1 MEDLLYVLAILAW
14 VVYSF
19 YKNSKKVKK
28 QRPAMRQP
36 REAVNE
42 EAPGNE
48 GKAMPGSDEYKSILR
63 ELFGE
68 DIIPEEPEKSVPA
81 QPGKPETVPQATYTH
96 GDMLREREAIA
107 REDAAKAREDEAKAR
122 YESWDDI
129 YEDSGLM
136 PSSIVADQEE
146 IEKEIQADVRRAME
160 EEKKVRRGFQFDL
173 RQAVIMSEILKR
185 PYNET
190 RSERT
195 F

>member
-28 QRPAMRQP
+28 QRPATRQP
-36 REAVNE
+36 REGVND

-48 GKAMPGSDEYKSILR
+48 GKALPGSDEYKNILR

-68 DIIPEEPEKSVPA
+68 DIIPEEPEKRVPA
-81 QPGKPETVPQATYTH
+81 PPSKPEPVPQTTYTH
-96 GDMLREREAIA
+96 GDMMREREAIA
-107 REDAAKAREDEAKAR
+107 REDAARSR

-129 YEDSGLM
+129 YEDSGMM
-136 PSSIVADQEE
+136 PSSIAAEQEE

-160 EEKKVRRGFQFDL
+160 DDKKVRKGFQFDL

-185 PYNET
+185 PYDET